1 VYIRNIRVNGY
12 RNLKNQTIELDT
24 GINLFIGDN
33 GQGKT
38 NTLEAIHLLAT
49 LRSFR
54 STQIRDIICHEGQK
68 AEISGSVISRDVP
81 LELKIS
87 ITQDGRRLWMG
98 QRSVSIVSD
107 YLGSLKVV
115 AFTPDDL
122 AMVKGGPSIRR
133 KFMDRVVFLF
143 KPEHLKTVRDFNT
156 ALKARN
162 KLLKSKQAVD
172 RQVIDSFSQT
182 LAIHGAQVTKAR
194 KDIIEKILEPASKIL
209 SHLDDGQER
218 LGLYFKPGWPANE
231 SVSADCLLDNLRS
244 GLDQDIRRYKTTRGP
259 QLDDFEILLDNES
272 ARRFASQGQQRS
284 CALALLLAIIK
295 QAVEES
301 GQRPVILLDDVSSE
315 LDSKRRK
322 QLFEQ
327 VIGLGNQ
334 VLVTTTDKDLVK
346 DLSCKTQRKFIVSDG
361 MIEAS

>member
-12 RNLKNQTIELDT
+12 RNLKKQTIELDT

-54 STQIRDIICHEGQK
+54 NTNIRDIICHDDQE
-68 AEISGSVISRDVP
+68 AEIYGSVISRDVP
-81 LELKIS
+81 LELRIL
-87 ITQDGRRLWMG
+87 ITKEGRRLWMG
-98 QRSVSIVSD
+98 QRSVSVLSD

-122 AMVKGGPSIRR
+122 DMVKGGPSIRR

-162 KLLKSKQAVD
+162 RLLKSKQVVD

-182 LAIHGAQVTKAR
+182 LAIHGAKVTRAR
-194 KDIIEKILEPASKIL
+194 KDIIKRILEPASKIL
-209 SHLDDGQER
+209 SHLDDDREQ
-218 LGLYFKPGWPANE
+218 LGLCFKPGWASDE
-231 SVSADCLLDNLRS
+231 SVSADCLLDILRS

-284 CALALLLAIIK
+284 CALALLLAIIG
-295 QAVEES
+295 QAVEED

-327 VIGLGNQ
+327 VVGLGNQ

-346 DLSCKTQRKFIVSDG
+346 DLSSKTRRKFIVCNGRVEVS
-361 MIEAS
+361 